1 MSSTP
6 LSALS
11 LHPKERLEYLTVDR
25 QPQPVESKSVFFSAL
40 FFLQKS
46 LSAIHAVLLGDAK
59 RQLYPKHRSFQPF
72 LRSLVTIQCTLGAPV
87 AKCDFV

>member
-11 LHPKERLEYLTVDR
+11 LHPTERLEYLTVDR
-25 QPQPVESKSVFFSAL
+25 QPQPVEIKSVFPAF

-46 LSAIHAVLLGDAK
+46 LSAIHAVLLRDAK
-59 RQLYPKHRSFQPF
+59 RQLYQKHRSFQPF

>member
-11 LHPKERLEYLTVDR
+11 LHPTERLEYLTVDR
-25 QPQPVESKSVFFSAL
+25 QPQPVEIKSVFSAL
-40 FFLQKS
+40 FLQKS
-46 LSAIHAVLLGDAK
+46 LSAIHAVLLRDAK
-59 RQLYPKHRSFQPF
+59 RQLYQKHRSFQPF
-72 LRSLVTIQCTLGAPV
+72 LRRLVTIQCTLGAPV